1 MAPLVP
7 IFPAST
13 LPERVNIVTKNFKEK
28 HRKGPSIELE
38 KCQLLEMLQYSCQP
52 PQMGSAPVCTPI
64 VRWFRR
70 YACCFVL
77 SASYSVHTINNH
89 LVLLM
94 ACIVFQVCWRIN
106 GRNDGMGT
114 Y

>member
-7 IFPAST
+7 IFPASA
-13 LPERVNIVTKNFKEK
+13 LPERVNVVTKNFKEK
-28 HRKGPSIELE
+28 HRKGPPIELE

-70 YACCFVL
+70 CAGGLTVETTAWEHIKKVETETDL
-77 SASYSVHTINNH
+77 KPSS
-89 LVLLM
+89 
-94 ACIVFQVCWRIN
+94 
-106 GRNDGMGT
+106 
-114 Y
+114 